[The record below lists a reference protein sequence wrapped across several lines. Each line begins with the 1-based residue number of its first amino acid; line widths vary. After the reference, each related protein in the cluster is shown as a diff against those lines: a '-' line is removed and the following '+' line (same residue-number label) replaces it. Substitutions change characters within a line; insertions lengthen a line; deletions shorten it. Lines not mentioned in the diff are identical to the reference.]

1 MVLIPFRFR
10 QWDKDKSPTR
20 SCGPGGRPPQPQS
33 HEMMIIAPANNDG
46 IFKPATMEDDDVD
59 LLGLGG
65 VVPADPNADVSKL
78 VAVNIV
84 EMGSSI
90 DPAEKTLIMSHANRA
105 KGPLPTASSSS
116 GKKIRSSK
124 GGSKRNKSP
133 MSRFLGSST
142 EEEPSTISRSSKPT
156 RRGRTSGVSDDK
168 KKYEGRNMKAKAPPP
183 PLSESS
189 SPPQANKEKV
199 QNIRSIRHL

>member
-1 MVLIPFRFR
+1 
-10 QWDKDKSPTR
+10 
-20 SCGPGGRPPQPQS
+20 
-33 HEMMIIAPANNDG
+33 
-46 IFKPATMEDDDVD
+46 MEDDDVD

-65 VVPADPNADVSKL
+65 VVPADPNADVSNL

-199 QNIRSIRHL
+199 QRPKQKPKRADRLAAAAAAPWYVCFKVLFVFVPLCVLVLK